1 MIRFLLYVMF
11 IYIQTLRVT
20 LDKDAKALKVLRKF
34 TFNSVRF
41 FEINLPE
48 KEKLKQCYYVNVCYI
63 FPIHFFKKNIIYFS
77 KIILKGL
84 KKAVDVRAHLQ

>member
-1 MIRFLLYVMF
+1 MIRFLLYFMF

-41 FEINLPE
+41 FKINLPE
-48 KEKLKQCYYVNVCYI
+48 KEKLKQC
-63 FPIHFFKKNIIYFS
+63 
-77 KIILKGL
+77 ILIS
-84 KKAVDVRAHLQ
+84 

>member
-1 MIRFLLYVMF
+1 MTCDTKEIF
-11 IYIQTLRVT
+11 RVT

-34 TFNSVRF
+34 TFNSVPF
-41 FEINLPE
+41 FKINLPE

>member
-48 KEKLKQCYYVNVCYI
+48 KEKLKQWAQ
-63 FPIHFFKKNIIYFS
+63 NIMLDYTGQM
-77 KIILKGL
+77 KL
-84 KKAVDVRAHLQ
+84 